1 MTEQRKRGR
10 PRKASNAEIIEN
22 AMSIYWR
29 DGLAEQSL
37 NEMCRKLE
45 GAKPGIYREFGGED
59 GLIAETLVLYG
70 RVVGAIFGEIIK
82 SQKSFHSQISDFLDK
97 VFDLHKEH
105 PHWCLLMQA
114 RLNQRNMGAGPAHVL
129 HAQVA
134 ANFQSTSAWV
144 QRALTQGDIPSNM
157 SVETAAQ
164 LILSQI
170 SWIHNGLESGLSEPM
185 VRDLSALSLWALSKP
200 SKLH

>member
-10 PRKASNAEIIEN
+10 PRKASNSTIIEN

-37 NEMCRKLE
+37 NEICRKLE
-45 GAKPGIYREFGGED
+45 VAKPGICRDFGDED

-70 RVVGAIFGEIIK
+70 RVVGAIFDEIIK

-105 PHWCLLMQA
+105 PHGCLLMQA

-144 QRALTQGDIPSNM
+144 QRALTQGDIP
-157 SVETAAQ
+157 
-164 LILSQI
+164 
-170 SWIHNGLESGLSEPM
+170 
-185 VRDLSALSLWALSKP
+185 
-200 SKLH
+200 